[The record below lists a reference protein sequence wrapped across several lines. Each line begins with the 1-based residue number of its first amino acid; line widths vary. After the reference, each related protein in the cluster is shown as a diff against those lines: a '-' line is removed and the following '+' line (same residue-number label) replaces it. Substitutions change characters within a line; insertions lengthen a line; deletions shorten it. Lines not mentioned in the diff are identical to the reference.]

1 VSPRLRSQQR
11 VSGLHQSGAGVN
23 CLRGRDTTMRP
34 SCCSIVPV
42 VRQSSARLQASG
54 TGAGA
59 GAGAGV
65 GEPAE
70 PDSEGKARLEGLP
83 FRNHSNRPPP
93 PLKLDSGRASG
104 RCDSLFLRACPIR
117 ASQRSLDPHPS
128 LSPPHTH
135 THLHL
140 LPSRHAQPLCP
151 RPDKTRPKLKDFLI
165 PNGTRIHFSIILP
178 DVLLPCPPSTRSTA
192 RLHYLQLERQ
202 RRPRRSVS
210 QSLTSIFWRCLPCR
224 TSPAPAAATCCY
236 LLLCLPCPAHA
247 LPCHAM
253 PLMMTDARRGA
264 SACASAC
271 ACFLC

>member
-1 VSPRLRSQQR
+1 
-11 VSGLHQSGAGVN
+11 
-23 CLRGRDTTMRP
+23 MRP

-151 RPDKTRPKLKDFLI
+151 RPDKTRPKPKGHSNSKRNAHPFLDNLARRAPPLPSLHALHCEI
-165 PNGTRIHFSIILP
+165 ALPATGTP
-178 DVLLPCPPSTRSTA
+178 TKAPSVGFAVPHLNFLALS
-192 RLHYLQLERQ
+192 
-202 RRPRRSVS
+202 
-210 QSLTSIFWRCLPCR
+210 SLSNIACSC
-224 TSPAPAAATCCY
+224 CCY
-236 LLLCLPCPAHA
+236 LLLLAALPPLPSSCSAM
-247 LPCHAM
+247 PCHA
-253 PLMMTDARRGA
+253 TDDD
-264 SACASAC
+264 
-271 ACFLC
+271 